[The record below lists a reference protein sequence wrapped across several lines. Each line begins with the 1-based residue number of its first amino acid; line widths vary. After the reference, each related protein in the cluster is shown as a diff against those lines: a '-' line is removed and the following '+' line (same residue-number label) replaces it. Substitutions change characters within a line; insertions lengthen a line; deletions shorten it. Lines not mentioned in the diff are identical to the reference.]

1 MTGHAMMVMA
11 MLGAMTL
18 PAQNNNPRYDSTL
31 AKQLGGDENGMKKYV
46 LVLLKTGA
54 NNTTDKEFIAKQF
67 SGHME
72 NIDRLVKEKKL
83 VVAGPLGKND
93 KTYRGIFIL
102 DNVSIDAAKEL
113 LQTDPAI
120 KSGLLEPELYNWYGS
135 AALPVYLEASDKIW
149 KRAP

>member
-1 MTGHAMMVMA
+1 MIQHGLIVAA
-11 MLGAMTL
+11 TL
-18 PAQNNNPRYDSTL
+18 CAITLHAQNNNPKYDSTL
-31 AKQLGGDENGMKKYV
+31 AKQLGADENGMKKYV
-46 LVLLKTGA
+46 LVMLKTGP
-54 NNTTDKEFIAKQF
+54 NNTTDKDFIAQQF

-102 DNVSIDAAKEL
+102 DNVAGIEEAREI

-135 AALPVYLEASDKIW
+135 AALPVYL
-149 KRAP
+149 